1 MTSGTHAGPP
11 GRRPHQARESAY
23 VHRVA
28 IIAPAIAHSWFP
40 RRGSADVG
48 QSCLETACKLP
59 GRRPPIRKNLVSGE
73 SVSSVIQSV
82 RAEITGLLPDL
93 APTNPSKRRLRLEGD
108 MRNVAADPAIG
119 VTEPDCPATWIRKRR
134 IRTDEGG
141 QRSGCHTPPVPPHEL
156 SQVRGGSEREGEELW
171 TQRDPV
177 GGGRS

>member
-11 GRRPHQARESAY
+11 GRRPDQAREGVCAPSSDHRPGNGALVVSSAW
-23 VHRVA
+23 
-28 IIAPAIAHSWFP
+28 P
-40 RRGSADVG
+40 ADVG

-108 MRNVAADPAIG
+108 MRNVARDPAIG
-119 VTEPDCPATWIRKRR
+119 VTEPDCSATWIRKHR
-134 IRTDEGG
+134 IRTDEDG
-141 QRSGCHTPPVPPHEL
+141 QHPGCHTPQVPPHEL

-177 GGGRS
+177 GGGR